1 MHMAFFKKVIDKN
14 DEEDMIEF
22 ISSFFIYL
30 NTINEFLL
38 AFYQLDKLLESINDE
53 IWMLPF
59 DLLS

>member
-1 MHMAFFKKVIDKN
+1 
-14 DEEDMIEF
+14 MIEF

-30 NTINEFLL
+30 NNINEFLL

>member
-1 MHMAFFKKVIDKN
+1 
-14 DEEDMIEF
+14 MIEF
-22 ISSFFIYL
+22 ISSFIIYL

-38 AFYQLDKLLESINDE
+38 LFHQLDKLLESINDE

>member
-1 MHMAFFKKVIDKN
+1 
-14 DEEDMIEF
+14 MIEF
-22 ISSFFIYL
+22 ISFFIYL

-38 AFYQLDKLLESINDE
+38 LFHQLDKLLELVNDE